1 VGIGAKARVAR
12 LRAASSFLGLGVSVS
27 IVVVTANCGGGAT
40 FTSRQLIALAVQP
53 SPANAVQGGTVTF
66 SATGTFDQAPTTQ
79 ANLTAQWISSDPN
92 IATVDPNTG
101 AATCVGLGGPIN
113 VTASAAGKG
122 GMVMGSGALT
132 CRIRPNG
139 IGVCDVDLNT
149 HTLTGSCRG
158 PDPILRNH
166 CRAALDAV
174 NCPVGQPAT
183 SPQTSSGCLPPAVFT
198 VDTATACS
206 N

>member
-1 VGIGAKARVAR
+1 MKANAAGPRVV
-12 LRAASSFLGLGVSVS
+12 SVFLGLGIFATIAVA
-27 IVVVTANCGGGAT
+27 TASCGGGGAS
-40 FTSRQLIALAVQP
+40 FASRQLIALVVQP
-53 SPANAVQGGTVTF
+53 SPANAVEGGTVTF

-79 ANLTAQWISSDPN
+79 VNFTAQWASSDPN

-101 AATCVGLGGPIN
+101 TATCVGLGGPIN

-122 GMVMGSGALT
+122 GTVNGSGMLT
-132 CRIRPNG
+132 CRIRPSG
-139 IGVCDVDLNT
+139 SGVCEVDEIT
-149 HTLTGSCRG
+149 HALTGLCNG
-158 PDPILRNH
+158 PDPLLRNH

-183 SPQTSSGCLPPAVFT
+183 SPQTSSGCLPPSVFT